1 MQDNIIDY
9 YDYLSQIL
17 PPLCRC
23 CLTCFLLYDMNVG
36 QKVYV
41 NTKLKRNSN
50 CYLTLYLFGLGR
62 AVIGLVQLVF
72 FELVYRNQNFRFVK
86 FSTKTDQNG
95 WNSISFGLVSISI
108 DSWSVVGFL
117 CLEFGPVGHLV
128 LLVPKIFSLDFF
140 KKKCSIRASCFMA
153 LFGPFM
159 LFVIKPF
166 LETCFRPFLET
177 SFVPDS
183 GLFYFGHL
191 WDFFRNPFWPKFGPF
206 LFCPFLGLF

>member
-86 FSTKTDQNG
+86 FSTKTDQSNWKSIGFG
-95 WNSISFGLVSISI
+95 WISVL
-108 DSWSVVGFL
+108 VGFS
-117 CLEFGPVGHLV
+117 G
-128 LLVPKIFSLDFF
+128 FF
-140 KKKCSIRASCFMA
+140 QF
-153 LFGPFM
+153 PY
-159 LFVIKPF
+159 
-166 LETCFRPFLET
+166 
-177 SFVPDS
+177 
-183 GLFYFGHL
+183 LFYFL
-191 WDFFRNPFWPKFGPF
+191 SKKANKEKKIKKLIQRKETKNK
-206 LFCPFLGLF
+206 LKI